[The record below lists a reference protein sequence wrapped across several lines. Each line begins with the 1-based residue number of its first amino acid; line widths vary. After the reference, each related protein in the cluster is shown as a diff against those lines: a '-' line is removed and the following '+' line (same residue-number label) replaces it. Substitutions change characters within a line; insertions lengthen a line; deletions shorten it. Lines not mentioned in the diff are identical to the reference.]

1 MDFGSDI
8 LVLDFDH
15 HFGAIAEPS
24 AVGLS
29 NRRRGHG
36 DRFEGGEESLERIFE
51 FRLDG
56 RLDDLGR
63 IRWDV
68 GLEHL
73 QFGGLGAADKVG
85 TQGQDL
91 SEFDERGP

>member
-8 LVLDFDH
+8 LVLDFH
-15 HFGAIAEPS
+15 YHFGAIAERS
-24 AVGLS
+24 SVGLS

-36 DRFEGGEESLERIFE
+36 DRFEGREELMERIFE

-56 RLDDLGR
+56 RLDDLRR
-63 IRWDV
+63 IRRDI

-73 QFGGLGAADKVG
+73 QLGGLGAADKVR